1 MCNISV
7 FILDQHLI
15 NLAPT
20 TTISENSRLNLII
33 PLYFKSLSTLTLSAS
48 ITLWGLRSF
57 HSSSLS
63 SPSTRVS
70 SQLLLSC
77 LLLCSVHANFPHSH
91 GDLFISRCTF
101 NVMEPCTF
109 VYLKKNFAK
118 IGPQSVHLELA
129 AKMRASVL
137 GFRSASFSQ
146 KHLQHC

>member
-1 MCNISV
+1 MFLVCNISV
-7 FILDQHLI
+7 FILDRNLI

-63 SPSTRVS
+63 SPSNRVS

-91 GDLFISRCTF
+91 GRPFHLSLHIQHNGILHFCIF
-101 NVMEPCTF
+101 
-109 VYLKKNFAK
+109 KKKLCKNW
-118 IGPQSVHLELA
+118 SSE
-129 AKMRASVL
+129 RAP
-137 GFRSASFSQ
+137 
-146 KHLQHC
+146 